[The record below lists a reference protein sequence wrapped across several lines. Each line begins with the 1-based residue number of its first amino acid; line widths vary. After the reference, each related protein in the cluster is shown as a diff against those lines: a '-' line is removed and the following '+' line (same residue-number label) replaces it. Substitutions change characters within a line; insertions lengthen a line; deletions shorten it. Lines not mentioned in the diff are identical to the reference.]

1 MLTQQDT
8 GLLEAFLLGLLL
20 DDLGMAF
27 TIAGIPH
34 ALKLATQVL
43 GQ

>member
-20 DDLGMAF
+20 NDLGMPF
-27 TIAGIPH
+27 TTAGFPH
-34 ALKLATQVL
+34 ALNLATQVL